1 MAGRVGEHLLSIG
14 VRRLYDPHA
23 GEHKKHDG
31 RHPDIMEGLEAGRVG
46 DLAGVALKHRLADA
60 ACDPAGIQAP
70 TAHMHVDLRSSTL
83 VPCIA
88 QLTKGRVRGK
98 GRAI

>member
-1 MAGRVGEHLLSIG
+1 MAGRAGEHLID
-14 VRRLYDPHA
+14 VRRFYDPHA

-31 RHPDIMEGLEAGRVG
+31 RHPDIMEGPEAGRVG
-46 DLAGVALKHRLADA
+46 DLADVALKNRLADA

-83 VPCIA
+83 VPCMA
-88 QLTKGRVRGK
+88 PLNKRRVRGK
-98 GRAI
+98 GGAV